1 MWTPFFRGPCQYQY
15 RLQKNKNQWKS
26 FAQMDGLI
34 VLDKPG
40 GITSAGAVRQ
50 VKRLLDRGT
59 KIGHAGTLDP
69 FATGILLLLI
79 GKTTKSS
86 ENLMDQPKRYDA
98 TVKLGASTAT
108 DDLESPEVPWPDAVQ
123 PSSDEIKS
131 AIATFAGM
139 ISQRPPAFSALKI
152 SGRPAYKLA
161 RRGQAVDLRP
171 RDVRIDGIEI
181 VSWQWPL
188 VKLRIDCGRGTYIR
202 AIARDLG
209 EMLKTGGYLI
219 ELRRTRIG
227 AFGIA
232 DAVTLEQL
240 DQDGIAPHLREVSP

>member
-1 MWTPFFRGPCQYQY
+1 
-15 RLQKNKNQWKS
+15 
-26 FAQMDGLI
+26 MDGLI
-34 VLDKPG
+34 VLDKPR
-40 GITSAGAVRQ
+40 GITSAGAVGR

-69 FATGILLLLI
+69 FATGVLLLLI
-79 GKTTKSS
+79 GKATKSS
-86 ENLMDQPKRYDA
+86 ELLMDQPKRYDT

-108 DDLESPEVPWPDAVQ
+108 DDPESPEAPWPQAMP
-123 PSSDEIKS
+123 PSPEEIKS
-131 AIATFAGM
+131 AIASFTGI
-139 ISQRPPAFSALKI
+139 ISQRPPPFSALKI

-161 RRGQAVDLRP
+161 RQGRPVELQP

-181 VSWQWPL
+181 VSWHWPL
-188 VKLRIDCGRGTYIR
+188 LSLRIDCGRGTYIR

-209 EMLKTGGYLI
+209 EMLKTGGYLT

-227 AFGIA
+227 AFDIA

-240 DQDGIAPHLREVSP
+240 LRDGVAPHLRAVSS

>member
-1 MWTPFFRGPCQYQY
+1 
-15 RLQKNKNQWKS
+15 LQKNKNQWKS
-26 FAQMDGLI
+26 FLKMDGLI
-34 VLDKPG
+34 VLNKPG
-40 GITSAGAVRQ
+40 GITSAGAVNR

-79 GKTTKSS
+79 GKATKSS
-86 ENLMDQPKRYDA
+86 EKLMDQPKRYDA
-98 TVKLGASTAT
+98 TIKLGASTAT
-108 DDLESPEVPWPDAVQ
+108 DDLESPEVPWPKAMP
-123 PSSDEIKS
+123 PSLDEIKS
-131 AIATFAGM
+131 AVTTFTGM
-139 ISQRPPAFSALKI
+139 ISQRPPTFSALKI

-161 RRGQAVDLRP
+161 RRGQPVELRP

-188 VKLRIDCGRGTYIR
+188 LKLRIDCGRGTYIR

-209 EMLKTGGYLI
+209 EMLKTGGYLT

-227 AFGIA
+227 DFDIA

-240 DQDGIAPHLREVSP
+240 VQDGVAPHLRKISP